1 MGLIFVKLCDDT
13 PNLGQIWKNRAE
25 YLLAMITEMNPR
37 KDERLALPALGEYYD
52 DLLVIDSWINNR
64 SKVVQGQSLL
74 CAKIQEREARIKERV
89 EYLANKRGISI
100 NEMWLS
106 ILSGKAQRMS
116 PSEVGEMLEES
127 KDDED

>member
-1 MGLIFVKLCDDT
+1 
-13 PNLGQIWKNRAE
+13 
-25 YLLAMITEMNPR
+25 MITEMNPR